1 MSIEIAEAILQQLGG
16 RRFIVMTGAK
26 HFVADGNAL
35 RFRLPSD
42 FAKNGVNAVR
52 ITLNGCDTY
61 DLVFSN
67 VSGLDVT
74 EIATVTGIY
83 ADQLRDVF
91 RSETGLDTTL

>member
-1 MSIEIAEAILQQLGG
+1 MSTEVAQTILQQLGG

-26 HFVADGNAL
+26 HFFVDGDAL
-35 RFRLPSD
+35 RFRLPSN
-42 FAKNGVNAVR
+42 FAKRCINAVR
-52 ITLNGCDTY
+52 ITLTAADTY

-67 VSGLDVT
+67 VRGLDST